1 MTKRLIIAIALL
13 VLFSTYK
20 LQNFFFDT
28 KLNIKE
34 IIIENNN
41 VLKDSEIK
49 KDLTPIYNTNL
60 LFLNVNYIKE
70 ILVKQNF
77 IKSYEIKKIYT
88 NKLKIKIFEKKPIAI
103 LQYKKEKF
111 YFTENKNLIDY
122 RNLEEYK
129 NLPIVFGNRENFEKL
144 YKVLKKNN
152 FSIKQIKK
160 FYYFNSDRWDLLT
173 IKDQMIKL
181 PINDYISSLENFINL
196 RDNNNFE
203 KYKIFDYRINNQLI
217 LK

>member
-77 IKSYEIKKIYT
+77 IKSYEIKKIYP

-203 KYKIFDYRINNQLI
+203 KYKIFDYRINDQLI

>member
-70 ILVKQNF
+70 ILLHSDTLCTHF
-77 IKSYEIKKIYT
+77 INADYIKKIV
-88 NKLKIKIFEKKPIAI
+88 NEHLDEG
-103 LQYKKEKF
+103 
-111 YFTENKNLIDY
+111 KNHRLLIWSF
-122 RNLEEYK
+122 L
-129 NLPIVFGNRENFEKL
+129 NFEWWCRI
-144 YKVLKKNN
+144 
-152 FSIKQIKK
+152 F
-160 FYYFNSDRWDLLT
+160 
-173 IKDQMIKL
+173 
-181 PINDYISSLENFINL
+181 LE
-196 RDNNNFE
+196 D
-203 KYKIFDYRINNQLI
+203 
-217 LK
+217 